1 VLARIPIAFVAGL
14 LSIAFPCVLPLVPG
28 YLSAVSAVEASRIG
42 QPGTS
47 RRVALASLP
56 FALGFTVVFVVLG
69 AAAAAIAEVVG
80 PRSQLH
86 IAGLVLVVFGLGFMG
101 LLPLPERMVGGGV
114 LVRAQATG
122 SRVLLGAAFAVCA
135 APCIGGVLA
144 GILVLAGDAGTVT
157 RGAVL
162 LFFYAAGIAS
172 AFLLVALAFTRAM
185 AAFRWVRDHAVILQM
200 VSGAALVVLGL
211 LLFFD
216 RYWWLQV
223 AFNRALD
230 ALGLEDVL

>member
-14 LSIAFPCVLPLVPG
+14 LSVAFPCVLPLVPG
-28 YLSAVSAVEASRIG
+28 YLSAISAVEASRLG
-42 QPGTS
+42 QPGTA
-47 RRVALASLP
+47 RRVAIASLP

-86 IAGLVLVVFGLGFMG
+86 LAGLVLVVFGLGFMG
-101 LLPLPERMVGGGV
+101 LLPLPERIVGAGV
-114 LVRAQATG
+114 LLRARGTG
-122 SRVLLGAAFAVCA
+122 SRALLGAAFAVCA

-144 GILVLAGDAGTVT
+144 GILVLAGDAGTVA

-185 AAFRWVRDHAVILQM
+185 AALRWVRDRANILQA
-200 VSGAALVVLGL
+200 VSGSALLVLGL